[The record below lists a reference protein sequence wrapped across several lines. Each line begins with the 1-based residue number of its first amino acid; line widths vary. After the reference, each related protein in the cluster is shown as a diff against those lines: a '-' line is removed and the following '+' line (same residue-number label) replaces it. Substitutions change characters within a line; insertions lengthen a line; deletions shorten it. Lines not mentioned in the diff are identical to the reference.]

1 MTTTSAPRPQAV
13 AIPRELFRDAL
24 LRFGSCP
31 LFGNTEEW
39 LMEDNPYRRP
49 LRPQVLRY
57 MDFERTLG
65 RDEILTYSSL
75 AANRLLLTI
84 YEADLV
90 LLPAHGLDAKEADF
104 RCFYAPELRVRAE
117 MIRPTLERHVFG
129 FLDGEVD
136 VSGSWTKDALADYFT
151 SLFETV
157 RSRDELPLVRALRT
171 SSNPRH
177 AALTLL
183 IQLAGDFLSEAS
195 AMTRNVLGKF
205 DQAQSELFKIVID
218 ELGYGVHRAKHSTM
232 FERTMSSVG
241 LEPEI
246 HTYWQ
251 FYLTSSLLLNNY
263 FHFLCKDHAQL
274 FRYLGALFY
283 VETMFRKIC
292 RALGDCLAETFAGR
306 ADVEYFREHAHI
318 DKHHG
323 EMVLHKVLLPL
334 IERHGPGIIPDMVR
348 GFEEAKL
355 VGEIA
360 DEDFAAQVAWSDNE
374 QAYKALHDRVYANVT
389 SAAPDERPPVQQF
402 VEPRGELSVTHVH
415 DGDELCHIVS
425 GVMRF
430 VTGHDRSVLL
440 HAGEGTVIER
450 RRLHGAI
457 IESEECVYD
466 IHSIGD
472 RHRWL

>member
-1 MTTTSAPRPQAV
+1 
-13 AIPRELFRDAL
+13 
-24 LRFGSCP
+24 
-31 LFGNTEEW
+31 
-39 LMEDNPYRRP
+39 MEDNPYRRP
-49 LRPQVLRY
+49 VRPQVLRH
-57 MDFERTLG
+57 MDFEQVLG
-65 RDEILTYSSL
+65 RADILTYSSL
-75 AANRLLLTI
+75 AANRLLLNI
-84 YEADLV
+84 YESDLV
-90 LLPAHGLDAKEADF
+90 LLPAHGLGAKENDF
-104 RCFYAPELRVRAE
+104 RLFYAPEIRVHAE

-129 FLDGEVD
+129 FLGAEID
-136 VSGSWTKDALADYFT
+136 VSGTWTKDALAAYFT
-151 SLFETV
+151 TLFDTV
-157 RSRDELPLVRALRT
+157 RSSDELPLVRALRG

-292 RALGDCLAETFAGR
+292 RDIGDCLAQTFGGQ
-306 ADVEYFREHAHI
+306 ADIEYFREHAHI

-323 EMVLHKVLLPL
+323 EMVLNKVLLPL
-334 IERHGPGIIPDMVR
+334 IDRHGTGIIPDMVR

-374 QAYKALHDRVYANVT
+374 QAYKALHDRVYANVL
-389 SAAPDERPPVQQF
+389 AAGERPPVQQF

-430 VTGHDRSVLL
+430 VTGHERSVLL

>member
-49 LRPQVLRY
+49 VRPQVLRH
-57 MDFERTLG
+57 MDFEQVLG
-65 RDEILTYSSL
+65 RSEITTYSSL
-75 AANRLLLTI
+75 AANRLLLNV

-90 LLPAHGLDAKEADF
+90 LLPAHGLAQHEPDF
-104 RCFYAPELRVRAE
+104 RLFYSPELRVHAE

-129 FLDGEVD
+129 FLGTEID
-136 VSGSWTKDALADYFT
+136 VSGTWTKDALAAYFT
-151 SLFETV
+151 SLFDAV
-157 RSRDELPLVRALRT
+157 RSREELPLVRVLRG

-251 FYLTSSLLLNNY
+251 FYLSSSLLLNNY

-292 RALGDCLAETFAGR
+292 RDVGDCLAQTFGGQ

-334 IERHGPGIIPDMVR
+334 IDRHGPGIIPDMVR

-374 QAYKALHDRVYANVT
+374 QVYKALHDRVYANVLA
-389 SAAPDERPPVQQF
+389 SDERPPVQQF

-450 RRLHGAI
+450 QRLHGAI